1 MSTQS
6 TTSAH
11 ARSVAPIIACA
22 PEGALRGAAHH
33 SAPARLRARALGQF
47 ALVALALVAV
57 FLGSACGP
65 KYPKC
70 KQDEDCKAGEFCVE
84 ELCQKCRTDAD
95 CKTGQSC
102 NAGACEDIAG
112 YCDERIKCPG
122 GQECVGNRCQ
132 APQSEPLVQAPKDT
146 GGCQLQAVYFGYDS
160 SNLESSARDVIAK
173 NAQCVR
179 EKAMSSVRVTGYTDN
194 RGTEEYNLALGD
206 RRARSVEQYMSSLGV
221 DKNKLT
227 PASMGEE
234 LSRGDDES
242 SMAQDRR
249 VEFTS
254 K

>member
-1 MSTQS
+1 MSTLSTTLSALFRSCAPKHPSTQS
-6 TTSAH
+6 
-11 ARSVAPIIACA
+11 ARRV
-22 PEGALRGAAHH
+22 LT
-33 SAPARLRARALGQF
+33 L
-47 ALVALALVAV
+47 LALVLV
-57 FLGSACGP
+57 TFLGSACGP

-70 KQDEDCKAGEFCVE
+70 EKDDDCKAGEFCVS
-84 ELCQKCRTDAD
+84 ELCQKCRTDSD
-95 CKTGQSC
+95 CATGQSC

-112 YCDERIKCPG
+112 YCDEKVKCPS

-132 APQSEPLVQAPKDT
+132 APRSEELVRETPKDT

-179 EKAMSSVRVTGYTDN
+179 EKAMAGVRVTGNTDN

-206 RRARSVEQYMSSLGV
+206 RRARSVAQYMTSLGV

-234 LSRGDDES
+234 LSRGEDEN

-249 VEFTS
+249 VEFTA